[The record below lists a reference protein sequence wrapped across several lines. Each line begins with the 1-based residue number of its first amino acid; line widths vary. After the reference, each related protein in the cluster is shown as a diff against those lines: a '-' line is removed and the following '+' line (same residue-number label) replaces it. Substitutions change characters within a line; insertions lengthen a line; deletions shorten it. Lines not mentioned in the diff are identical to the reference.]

1 MTTVK
6 EDRIKSSLLNS
17 GNNLYVGGS
26 GANSYNSIQAVIEE
40 ANNKDT
46 VFFDDLSTYYKHIL
60 VNNLIN
66 LIG

>member
-1 MTTVK
+1 MTTVN

-26 GANSYNSIQAVIEE
+26 GANNHNSIQAVIEE

-46 VFFDDLSTYYKHIL
+46 VCFFL
-60 VNNLIN
+60 
-66 LIG
+66 